1 MYGLDDKLLFEHNP
15 SPMFLFDEG
24 SLQILDTNRAATEQY
39 GYSKEEFQKLTIGD
53 LRPEERLN
61 EMHQFFSQEA
71 SMTGNIGTWEHMDRD
86 GKRFY
91 VEIHSQR
98 FRDKGRNLKLALVHP
113 IPELSREEVLSH
125 AARYEIQYHLEHASL
140 GVLHWNRNAELQYIS
155 PRISNLINRPR
166 KELIGVG
173 ILEFTRFLVDPA
185 DRQTTQKKLN
195 ALLNGS
201 VRKATIDS
209 RFQPSDNQM
218 ISLRSHSSALR
229 DKDGRLVSI
238 LTIVENLTEIE
249 RTRQELKEE
258 ADKLRLFIDNSS
270 DMISRHG
277 PDGTY
282 LYVSPAVLHL
292 TGYTPEEM
300 VGKNPYDFL
309 HPDDVHT
316 VQQAHE
322 ITLKTDEPKSV
333 ELRFRHK
340 DGTYRWLEGVSKAIR
355 YPDSGD
361 IMEIHVSARDITER
375 VRLREELLAEK
386 KFIETAIESLPGIFY
401 MIDEN
406 SRYVLWNKNL
416 EHVLECSPEKLK
428 TADPLEFY
436 REEDRERVTEAI
448 RTASLEGEAE
458 LEADLVS
465 TRGRA
470 TRYYITGRI
479 FENRGNV
486 FVVGS
491 GIDISEHQKQA
502 EALKQSLE
510 EKQVLLREIHH
521 RVKNNLAVIS
531 GLLELQAVTVSHPD
545 VRKALGD
552 SQLRIKS
559 MALIHEKLYESR
571 QLSRIPLNRI
581 LDDLVQL
588 TLKAI
593 ETGSDIRIRTD
604 FDSVELNINQAL
616 PATLIINELVS
627 NAFRHA
633 FQGRDQGEIFLQL
646 KQDEEQ
652 VHIHVIDDGV
662 GLPDSVLHK
671 EPESMGYTI
680 IHTLASQ
687 LNADFSAT
695 SNNGSHL
702 QFTFRAGEV
711 KGSSSTH
718 L

>member
-15 SPMFLFDEG
+15 FPMFLFDEG
-24 SLQILDTNRAATEQY
+24 SLQILDTNRAASEQY
-39 GYSKEEFQKLTIGD
+39 VYSKEEFQKLTIGD
-53 LRPEERLN
+53 LRPRERLD
-61 EMHQFFSQEA
+61 EMRQFFSREA
-71 SMTGNIGTWEHMDRD
+71 SMTGNIGTWEHMDKN
-86 GKRFY
+86 GERFY

-98 FRDKGRNLKLALVHP
+98 FRDNGRNLKLALVHP
-113 IPELSREEVLSH
+113 IPELSREEVISH
-125 AARYEIQYHLEHASL
+125 AARYEIQYHLEHTSL
-140 GVLHWNRNAELQYIS
+140 GVLQWNRNAELQYIS
-155 PRISNLINRPR
+155 PRISNLINRPS
-166 KELIGVG
+166 KELLGVG
-173 ILEFTRFLVDPA
+173 IMEFTRFLVDPA
-185 DRQTTQKKLN
+185 DRQTTQEKLT

-201 VRKATIDS
+201 VRKTTIDS
-209 RFQPSDNQM
+209 RIQHPGNRLV
-218 ISLRSHSSALR
+218 SLRSHSSALH
-229 DKDGRLVSI
+229 DKDGHLISI

-249 RTRQELKEE
+249 QTRQELKEE

-282 LYVSPAVLHL
+282 LYVSPAVLDL

-309 HPDDVHT
+309 HPDDISS

-322 ITLKTDEPKSV
+322 ITLKTDEPQSV

-340 DGTYRWLEGVSKAIR
+340 NGAYRWLEAVSKAIR
-355 YPDSGD
+355 YPNSDD
-361 IMEIHVSARDITER
+361 LMEIHASARDITER
-375 VRLREELLAEK
+375 IRLREELLAEK

-401 MIDEN
+401 MIDKN

-416 EHVLECSPEKLK
+416 EHVLECSAEKLK

-448 RTASLEGEAE
+448 RTAFLEGEAD
-458 LEADLVS
+458 LEVDLIS

-470 TRYYITGRI
+470 TRYYITGHI

-486 FVVGS
+486 FIVGS
-491 GIDISEHQKQA
+491 GIDISEHQKQ
-502 EALKQSLE
+502 EETLKQSLE

-531 GLLELQAVTVSHPD
+531 GLLELQAVTVPHPD
-545 VRKALGD
+545 VRKALED

-588 TLKAI
+588 TLEAI
-593 ETGSDIRIRTD
+593 EMDSDIRIRTD
-604 FDSVELNINQAL
+604 FDPVELNINQAL
-616 PATLIINELVS
+616 PATLIVNELVS

-633 FQGRDQGEIFLQL
+633 FPGRDQGEIFLQL
-646 KQDEEQ
+646 KQEGEQ

-680 IHTLASQ
+680 IHTLVYQ

-695 SNNGSHL
+695 SDDGSHIQL
-702 QFTFRAGEV
+702 TFRTGTV